1 MTCPSV
7 CVCVCVCACVWKRDR
22 QNRGRMPVNVS
33 LYLPHKRGR
42 KRKEKGGELKRYF
55 KERDLYSMTQ
65 GKNQDNFQMQS
76 FLTPS
81 LLLVAWN
88 PLWNKPTV
96 TSVQVNNERVSQT
109 HALKKKKERKKETKI
124 KNQEISSSPLESTR
138 NKKTGMFGMNKIIH
152 NHSCFQ

>member
-1 MTCPSV
+1 M
-7 CVCVCVCACVWKRDR
+7 
-22 QNRGRMPVNVS
+22 NVS

-42 KRKEKGGELKRYF
+42 KRKEKGGGLKRYF

-81 LLLVAWN
+81 LLLVACN

-109 HALKKKKERKKETKI
+109 HALKKKKETKI
-124 KNQEISSSPLESTR
+124 ENQEISSSPLKSTR